1 MQEVPSYSWHP
12 IAAPFSKTF
21 VGIAN
26 FSPIVCEYDVLEFI
40 LFDIKIHL
48 SHNRQIVIFRYTE
61 SIQICSVETL
71 TV

>member
-21 VGIAN
+21 VGIAK
-26 FSPIVCEYDVLEFI
+26 FSAIVCEYDVLEFI
-40 LFDIKIHL
+40 LELKINL
-48 SHNRQIVIFRYTE
+48 SQNRQIVIFRYIE

-71 TV
+71 L